1 MIKNN
6 TIEKELTTVI
16 TSIKEITCESKDLK
30 NILNNFLSSK
40 SKYIR
45 TQIACLLLK
54 TLGISLTENHY
65 NIMIATEL
73 IHNASLIHDDAI
85 DNSNTRRNKRT
96 INANFDNKLSIIVGD
111 YLLSKANKFLLKT
124 NSLNVIKNYSECI
137 EKMCIGES
145 NQYFSKFTI
154 PTLEDY
160 IQKSCNKTAELFY
173 VMILSLLED
182 NNPMHSEFDCLEFAI
197 NFGIAFQ
204 IKNDLDDYMQKENS
218 SDIKEGVYTA
228 PIILIHSIDYQT
240 IAIEKTFDLIHNYGE
255 RTKNSIRNIA
265 DSEYKTALIGITD

>member
-6 TIEKELTTVI
+6 TIEKELTIVI
-16 TSIKEITCESKDLK
+16 NSIKDITCKSKDLQ
-30 NILNNFLSSK
+30 NILDNFLSSK

-54 TLGISLTENHY
+54 SLEIPLTENHY

-85 DNSNTRRNKRT
+85 DNSKTRRNKKT
-96 INANFDNKLSIIVGD
+96 INSDFDNKLSIIVGD
-111 YLLSKANKFLLKT
+111 YLLSQANKFLLKT

-160 IQKSCNKTAELFY
+160 INKSKNKTAELFY
-173 VMILSLLED
+173 AMVKSIFEISNLGKFKID
-182 NNPMHSEFDCLEFAI
+182 FYEFAI

-204 IKNDLDDYMQKENS
+204 IKNDLNDYLQKEDS
-218 SDIKEGVYTA
+218 TDIKEGVY
-228 PIILIHSIDYQT
+228 
-240 IAIEKTFDLIHNYGE
+240 
-255 RTKNSIRNIA
+255 
-265 DSEYKTALIGITD
+265 